1 MEEINMKIKI
11 LLRLSIAVFVL
22 LCFSCN
28 ESQILR
34 KTQSK
39 TSNEQGSYIHQTN
52 NVEQDNG
59 KQKRNNEQVKNP
71 KLASKLIKAI
81 KAGNVDLVKSLLA
94 QGASPNAIE
103 SGRYALDYAL
113 SILKH
118 DLCESGKENCP
129 KTAAEFVAIKKGI
142 IQALL
147 SSGADVNRDCF
158 LHYAVQNTHNIS
170 IYDEEM
176 DTPEEIELKVDIVKL
191 LVDSGADVNKRCKN
205 LYFQTP
211 IFLTNNTKVL
221 QILLKAGAI
230 PNIRD
235 EYGSTPLIWL
245 LLNLR
250 RYAEDLYLDAA
261 TLLVQSGADVNA
273 KNKKLQTP
281 MCLASFAGADKIVN
295 LLRENGAKECPTN

>member
-11 LLRLSIAVFVL
+11 LLSLSIAVFVL

-34 KTQSK
+34 KTQSE

-52 NVEQDNG
+52 NVEQDNA

-113 SILKH
+113 SIQTYN
-118 DLCESGKENCP
+118 LCENGKENCP

-158 LHYAVQNTHNIS
+158 LHNAVRDTHIS
-170 IYDEEM
+170 AYDEG
-176 DTPEEIELKVDIVKL
+176 TYAPEEIELGVDIVKL

-211 IFLTNNTKVL
+211 IFLTNDTKVL
-221 QILLKAGAI
+221 QILLKAGAL
-230 PNIRD
+230 PNVRD
-235 EYGSTPLIWL
+235 ENGNTPLIWL

-250 RYAEDLYLDAA
+250 RYPEDLYLDAA
-261 TLLVQSGADVNA
+261 TLLIQSGADVNA
-273 KNKKLQTP
+273 KNRYLDTP
-281 MCLASFAGADKIVN
+281 MCIASFASADKIVN

>member
-1 MEEINMKIKI
+1 MEKINMKIKI

-34 KTQSK
+34 KTQSE

-52 NVEQDNG
+52 NVEQDNA

-71 KLASKLIKAI
+71 KLANNLIKAI

-113 SILKH
+113 SIETYN
-118 DLCESGKENCP
+118 LCESGKENCP
-129 KTAAEFVAIKKGI
+129 KTAAEFVTIKKGI

-147 SSGADVNRDCF
+147 NSGADVNRDCF
-158 LHYAVQNTHNIS
+158 LHRAVQNTHIS
-170 IYDEEM
+170 PYDE
-176 DTPEEIELKVDIVKL
+176 DPEDIELEVDIVKL

-205 LYFQTP
+205 LYSQTP

-221 QILLKAGAI
+221 QILLKAGAL
-230 PNIRD
+230 PNVRD
-235 EYGSTPLIWL
+235 ENGNTPLIWL

-250 RYAEDLYLDAA
+250 RYPEDLYLDASN
-261 TLLVQSGADVNA
+261 LLIQSGADVNA
-273 KNKKLQTP
+273 KNKDSETP
-281 MCLASFAGADKIVN
+281 MCIASYAGADKIVN
-295 LLRENGAKECPTN
+295 LLRENGAKECPTD